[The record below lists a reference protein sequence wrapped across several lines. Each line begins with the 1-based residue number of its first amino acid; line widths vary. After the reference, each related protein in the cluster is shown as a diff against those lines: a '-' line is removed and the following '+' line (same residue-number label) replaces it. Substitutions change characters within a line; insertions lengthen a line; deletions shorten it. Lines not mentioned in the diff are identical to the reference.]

1 MNLSVQEKRQHI
13 AEVAQEYQQ
22 QGYVV
27 TVAPDSNQLP
37 DFLSAFSIDLLA
49 RSADETVVVEVRTR
63 ASLTKAPALNAIA
76 TALEGRK
83 QWRFD
88 LVVINPDNYQYLRFG
103 DNALLE
109 ESEIHYRLTE
119 ARQLAEQEYGEA
131 AILVAWSALE
141 AILRH
146 LAEAEHL
153 MDDEENFSHVLKN
166 LFAYGWLDK
175 DQLQVLQKGLQIRD
189 VISHGYKLQESAPR
203 ILKDMLRVAD
213 QLSEMK
219 VAA

>member
-1 MNLSVQEKRQHI
+1 MNLSVQERRNHI
-13 AEVAQEYQQ
+13 AEVALEYQQ

-27 TVAPDSNQLP
+27 TVAPESSQLP
-37 DFLSAFSIDLLA
+37 DFLSSFPIDLLA
-49 RSADETVVVEVRTR
+49 RNADETVVIEVRIR
-63 ASLTKAPALNAIA
+63 ASLTEAPALNAIA
-76 TALEGRK
+76 KAVEGK
-83 QWRFD
+83 SHWRFD

-103 DNALLE
+103 DSALLE
-109 ESEIHYRLTE
+109 QSEIYYRLTE
-119 ARQLAEQEYGEA
+119 ARQLAAQEYGEA
-131 AILVAWSALE
+131 AILLAWSALE

-146 LAEAEHL
+146 LAEAEQL
-153 MDDEENFSHVLKN
+153 MDEEENFAQVLKN
-166 LFAYGWLDK
+166 LFTYGWLNK
-175 DQLQVLQKGLQIRD
+175 EQLQILQKGLQSRD